1 MKYIERGTPTSTV
14 TYLNSPACEVCTCL
28 PLSRLHQ
35 EVWEKYAD
43 NSAQLIEMTPA
54 TLELNSSLRA
64 QLENYFP
71 RSTPLS
77 ILLLHISQLEHIHI
91 TSKSAISH
99 KRHRYHVPASLL
111 DQILINVR
119 RTIRSSDNI
128 LVHAGASIAIML
140 PDVDQEGAQSLLERV
155 YHSINLLQP
164 ETVIPPLK
172 RETEIILGIGS
183 YPKPG
188 ASLEELLYQTGFI
201 ASRITL
207 RPAVTTQ
214 LHGMRP
220 IGLVEV
226 NLYDRNQDEEN
237 DSFVAARNSGIPFMQ
252 LPARLSSRLKH
263 LIPYSLACELRCA
276 PVGRDH
282 NRLTV
287 AMAFPGDT
295 QAIDRL
301 CSTTGMTIIPVACED
316 QALNGLLEQGW

>member
-14 TYLNSPACEVCTCL
+14 TYLTSPASELCTCL
-28 PLSRLHQ
+28 PLSRLHR
-35 EVWEKYAD
+35 EIWENLSE
-43 NSAQLIEMTPA
+43 NSAQLIEVTPA
-54 TLELNSSLRA
+54 TPDLNSSLRT
-64 QLENYFP
+64 QLESHFP

-99 KRHRYHVPASLL
+99 KRLRYHVPASLL
-111 DQILINVR
+111 DQILINMQ

-128 LVHAGASIAIML
+128 LVHVGASIAIIL
-140 PDVDQEGAQSLLERV
+140 PDVDQEGAQALLERV

-172 RETEIILGIGS
+172 RETEITLGIGS

-201 ASRITL
+201 ASSITL
-207 RPAVTTQ
+207 RPAVTVQ
-214 LHGMRP
+214 LHGTRS

-226 NLYDRNQDEEN
+226 NLFDRNQDEEN
-237 DSFVAARNSGIPFMQ
+237 DSFGAAPNNGIPFMQ
-252 LPARLSSRLKH
+252 LPARLSSSLKR

-287 AMAFPGDT
+287 AMASPGDT
-295 QAIDRL
+295 QAIERL
-301 CSTTGMTIIPVACED
+301 CLTTGMIIFPVACET
-316 QALNGLLEQGW
+316 QALDGLLELSW

>member
-1 MKYIERGTPTSTV
+1 MTYLERGTLTSTV
-14 TYLNSPACEVCTCL
+14 TYLDSPASDLCTCV
-28 PLSRLHQ
+28 PLSGLHQ
-35 EVWEKYAD
+35 KAWENHAENPEQLPEV
-43 NSAQLIEMTPA
+43 TPT
-54 TLELNSSLRA
+54 TLELNSSLRS

-77 ILLLHISQLEHIHI
+77 VLLLHISQLEHIHI
-91 TSKSAISH
+91 SPKSAILH

-111 DQILINVR
+111 EQILINVR
-119 RTIRSSDNI
+119 RTIRSSDHI
-128 LVHAGASIAIML
+128 LVHVGASIAIIL
-140 PDVDQEGAQSLLERV
+140 PDVDQEGSQALLERV

-172 RETEIILGIGS
+172 RETNITLGIGS

-201 ASRITL
+201 ASMIIL

-214 LHGMRP
+214 LHATMS
-220 IGLVEV
+220 ISIVEV
-226 NLYDRNQDEEN
+226 NLYNRNQDEEH
-237 DSFVAARNSGIPFMQ
+237 DSLIAARNSGIPFMQ

-263 LIPYSLACELRCA
+263 LIPYTLAYELRCA

-287 AMAFPGDT
+287 AMAFPTDA

-301 CSTTGMTIIPVACED
+301 CSTTGMTIFPVACEAK
-316 QALNGLLEQGW
+316 ALDNLLEQSW

>member
-14 TYLNSPACEVCTCL
+14 TYLNSPASEVCTCL
-28 PLSRLHQ
+28 PLSRLHR
-35 EVWEKYAD
+35 EVWEKHAE
-43 NSAQLIEMTPA
+43 NSTQLIEMTPA
-54 TLELNSSLRA
+54 TLELDSCLRA

-91 TSKSAISH
+91 NPKSAISH

-111 DQILINVR
+111 DQVLINVR

-172 RETEIILGIGS
+172 RETEITLGIGS

-188 ASLEELLYQTGFI
+188 ASLEELFYQTGFI

-214 LHGMRP
+214 LHGTRS

-226 NLYDRNQDEEN
+226 NLYDRNQDKED

-252 LPARLSSRLKH
+252 LPAHLSSRLKH
-263 LIPYSLACELRCA
+263 LIPYSLACELRCV

-282 NRLTV
+282 SRLTV

-301 CSTTGMTIIPVACED
+301 CSKTGMTIIPVACEA
-316 QALNGLLEQGW
+316 QALNGLLEQSW

>member
-1 MKYIERGTPTSTV
+1 MKYIESGTPTSTV
-14 TYLNSPACEVCTCL
+14 TYLNSPTSELCTCL
-28 PLSRLHQ
+28 PLSRLHR
-35 EVWEKYAD
+35 EVWENHSE
-43 NSAQLIEMTPA
+43 NSAQQIEVTPA

-71 RSTPLS
+71 GSTPLS
-77 ILLLHISQLEHIHI
+77 ILLLHIAQLEHIHI
-91 TSKSAISH
+91 TPKSAISH

-128 LVHAGASIAIML
+128 LVHEGASIAIML
-140 PDVDQEGAQSLLERV
+140 PDVDQEGAQALLERV

-172 RETEIILGIGS
+172 RETEITLGIGS

-214 LHGMRP
+214 LHGSRS
-220 IGLVEV
+220 ISLVDV

-252 LPARLSSRLKH
+252 LPALLSSRLKH

-287 AMAFPGDT
+287 AMASPGDT
-295 QAIDRL
+295 RAIERL
-301 CSTTGMTIIPVACED
+301 YSTTGMTIFPVACET
-316 QALNGLLEQGW
+316 QALDSLLEQSW